1 MRLNKSNSLSV
12 VAAPFIWS
20 AVIFIVSASA
30 SPLNATAISPSLL
43 AQNQNQSQNQAESA
57 ATTFTG
63 KIVSQ
68 NGDRFILRDDA
79 NEVWYHLDDQQQAAK
94 FLGKTVTVKG
104 VLDGRSDMIH
114 VETIVEAKA

>member
-1 MRLNKSNSLSV
+1 MKKNNSILSV
-12 VAAPFIWS
+12 AAAIIFGAVFLFIS
-20 AVIFIVSASA
+20 AQA
-30 SPLNATAISPSLL
+30 SPLNATTTSPSLF
-43 AQNQNQSQNQAESA
+43 AQSQPETESA

-114 VETIVEAKA
+114 IETIVEAKS